1 MCNKTSRKHSFLDQT
16 SSRRIST
23 SRRRRTCDCATGKE
37 GQFEQGKGH
46 QRDTFRPLLKLFF
59 TLMLWIHKLTL
70 ATPMDVVEEYNDHYG
85 SITSINFVKLI
96 VLTLISIREYNERV
110 HNVFKYKVLKI
121 EKVNFM
127 VTYYL
132 EYWMTAKVRNVT
144 PIEIFQM
151 HAAVGDLANCNLS
164 S

>member
-1 MCNKTSRKHSFLDQT
+1 MWNGLPYNSTRLSKKEINKDVRMCNKTSRKHSFLDQT

-70 ATPMDVVEEYNDHYG
+70 ATPMDVVEEYTDHYG

-96 VLTLISIREYNERV
+96 VLTLISIRVR
-110 HNVFKYKVLKI
+110 LWL
-121 EKVNFM
+121 
-127 VTYYL
+127 L
-132 EYWMTAKVRNVT
+132 EYY
-144 PIEIFQM
+144 
-151 HAAVGDLANCNLS
+151 
-164 S
+164 

>member
-1 MCNKTSRKHSFLDQT
+1 M
-16 SSRRIST
+16 
-23 SRRRRTCDCATGKE
+23 
-37 GQFEQGKGH
+37 
-46 QRDTFRPLLKLFF
+46 
-59 TLMLWIHKLTL
+59 
-70 ATPMDVVEEYNDHYG
+70 
-85 SITSINFVKLI
+85 
-96 VLTLISIREYNERV
+96 

>member
-1 MCNKTSRKHSFLDQT
+1 MWNGLPYNSTRLSKKEVNKDVRMCNKTSRKHSFLDQT

-96 VLTLISIREYNERV
+96 VLTLISIRVR
-110 HNVFKYKVLKI
+110 LWL
-121 EKVNFM
+121 
-127 VTYYL
+127 L
-132 EYWMTAKVRNVT
+132 EYY
-144 PIEIFQM
+144 
-151 HAAVGDLANCNLS
+151 
-164 S
+164 